1 MNRRSLPLVA
11 VLLVVAGC
19 DFKETRSGQIS
30 LTAGTA
36 GIPLNGKAGAA
47 TLVAGPAEVTFK
59 KGSADNTI
67 AIRVKQGGRPD
78 VDLEAAVSGD
88 YRTGN
93 FTLKG
98 SEIGQP
104 VDMASARSYQIT
116 GATVRY
122 TNWEDQGTQTCMVEI
137 SFDPCDENWTVGFTS
152 TSGASLGSFASR
164 YADRCNERRYTSWC
178 RPNHQHEP
186 RIPDF
191 PRGRPRNVIL
201 EKASAID
208 PATLKFD

>member
-30 LTAGTA
+30 LTAGA
-36 GIPLNGKAGAA
+36 SGIPLNGKAGPA
-47 TLVAGPAEVTFK
+47 TLVAGSAEITFK
-59 KGSADNTI
+59 KGSADKSI
-67 AIRVKQGGRPD
+67 AIRVKQSGRPD

-104 VDMASARSYQIT
+104 VDMASSRSYAIT
-116 GATVRY
+116 GPNQRY
-122 TNWEDQGTQTCMVEI
+122 SHWEDQGNQTCMIEI
-137 SFDPCDENWTVGFTS
+137 TYDPCDENWTVGFRS
-152 TSGASLGSFASR
+152 AAGAELGSFASR
-164 YADRCNERRYTSWC
+164 TPTQCNERRYTSWC
-178 RPNHQHEP
+178 RHNPREP
-186 RIPDF
+186 HIPDY

-208 PATLKFD
+208 PASLKFD

>member
-11 VLLVVAGC
+11 VLIAVAGC

-36 GIPLNGKAGAA
+36 GIPLNGKAGPA
-47 TLVAGPAEVTFK
+47 TLVAGSAEVTFK
-59 KGSADNTI
+59 KGSADKAV
-67 AIRVKQGGRPD
+67 AIRVKQSGRPD
-78 VDLEAAVSGD
+78 VELEAAVSGD

-104 VDMASARSYQIT
+104 VDMASSRSYAIT
-116 GATVRY
+116 GPRERWS
-122 TNWEDQGTQTCMVEI
+122 NWEDQGSQTCMVEI
-137 SFDPCDENWTVGFTS
+137 TYDPCDENWNVAFRS
-152 TSGASLGSFASR
+152 AAGAELGAFSSR
-164 YADRCNERRYTSWC
+164 RYTHCNERRTTAFC
-178 RPNHQHEP
+178 RPNHREP
-186 RIPDF
+186 RFPDH
-191 PRGRPRNVIL
+191 PRGGGRHRIL
-201 EKASAID
+201 ENASSID